1 MKMFFAKVL
10 FFVWV
15 VVCWIFIGYLL
26 NSLCFGAVRRNPPRY
41 KVAPTNIVLRID
53 GTNCFVRYMYDNL
66 LNTNLVVMV
75 EPFDPPPAV
84 VEASTNNFT
93 EAENE

>member
-1 MKMFFAKVL
+1 MKRFFAKVL
-10 FFVWV
+10 VFVWV